1 MNEKGRKICLAA
13 NLAPHPNYDAS
24 SEKKLTYTFAGDLL
38 EVFKYRKPVFTLV
51 VGDTYSL
58 FVDP

>member
-1 MNEKGRKICLAA
+1 MNEKGRKICL
-13 NLAPHPNYDAS
+13 DAS